1 MKAAVILLDRT
12 AVLFLGVAA
21 GAAIGYAFG
30 VKDAPEASYVAPAEM
45 AQADAGADVALPP
58 PTGEDGPAPVK
69 PAAAGA
75 LPEPPVTA
83 ETRAIQPGIVNAIAA
98 GRPVR
103 IGVFGDSFGDGI
115 WTALY
120 NQLSRKS
127 GYQVVKFS
135 QQATGFTRYR
145 TLNLETHD
153 RARLAQSPVDVAVIS
168 FGANDMM
175 GVADGGHVYALLTP
189 KWQAAIA
196 RRVTSYVAML
206 REQGAIVYW
215 VGLPKMREAA
225 YDADVVRMNAFYRDL
240 MGRLGVPFIET
251 APYSVDASGR
261 YSAYLPDPATG
272 KPMLM
277 RANDGIHMSYAGYVR
292 ITKGLAGRIRSYV
305 DQARAR
311 AGGSAPPPP
320 VVAAPP
326 EALAPAPK
334 STPKPVRLDDPLA
347 DEHAT
352 SSRPSA
358 PAPESKTEGE
368 PRPKAEGKAEPRAE
382 KPKAPASNSP
392 AKGAPADLLPPDIGA
407 ALEEQSRNRR

>member
-30 VKDAPEASYVAPAEM
+30 VKDAPEASYVAPTEIA
-45 AQADAGADVALPP
+45 AADTDVAPP
-58 PTGEDGPAPVK
+58 PPVGEEGPAPVK
-69 PAAAGA
+69 PAVGTP
-75 LPEPPVTA
+75 LPEQPVTT

-225 YDADVVRMNAFYRDL
+225 YDADVVRMNGFYRDL

-251 APYSVDASGR
+251 APYSVDAGGR

-272 KPMLM
+272 KPVLM

-311 AGGSAPPPP
+311 AGGTAPPPP
-320 VVAAPP
+320 VVAPPP

-334 STPKPVRLDDPLA
+334 PAPKPARLDDPLA
-347 DEHAT
+347 DEPRTSAT
-352 SSRPSA
+352 EPKS
-358 PAPESKTEGE
+358 ES
-368 PRPKAEGKAEPRAE
+368 EPRAKAE
-382 KPKAPASNSP
+382 SKSEPKADKPKPPAANPP
-392 AKGAPADLLPPDIGA
+392 AKGAPTDLLPDDIGA
-407 ALEEQSRNRR
+407 ALEEQSRSRR

>member
-30 VKDAPEASYVAPAEM
+30 VKDAPEASYVAPTEIA
-45 AQADAGADVALPP
+45 AADADVAPP
-58 PTGEDGPAPVK
+58 PPDGEEGPAPAK
-69 PAAAGA
+69 PASGTA
-75 LPEPPVTA
+75 LPEQPVMA

-153 RARLAQSPVDVAVIS
+153 RARLAQAPVDVAVIS

-225 YDADVVRMNAFYRDL
+225 YDADVVRMNVFYRDL

-251 APYSVDASGR
+251 APYSVDSGGR

-272 KPMLM
+272 KPVLM

-311 AGGSAPPPP
+311 AGGTAPPPP
-320 VVAAPP
+320 VVAPPP
-326 EALAPAPK
+326 EALAPPPAKAAPK
-334 STPKPVRLDDPLA
+334 PPRLDDPLA
-347 DEHAT
+347 DEPAT
-352 SSRPSA
+352 PARIGA
-358 PAPESKTEGE
+358 PAAEPKADGE
-368 PRPKAEGKAEPRAE
+368 ARPKPEGKSEQKAD
-382 KPKAPASNSP
+382 KPKTPLANPP
-392 AKGAPADLLPPDIGA
+392 AKGAPTDLLPADIGA
-407 ALEEQSRNRR
+407 ALEEQSRSRQ

>member
-30 VKDAPEASYVAPAEM
+30 VKDAPEASYVAPTEVA
-45 AQADAGADVALPP
+45 AVGADVAPP
-58 PTGEDGPAPVK
+58 PPVGEEGPAPAK
-69 PAAAGA
+69 PTAGTP
-75 LPEPPVTA
+75 LPEQPVTT

-153 RARLAQSPVDVAVIS
+153 RGRLAQSPVDVAVIS

-215 VGLPKMREAA
+215 VGLPKMREAG
-225 YDADVVRMNAFYRDL
+225 YDADVVRMNAFYREL

-251 APYSVDASGR
+251 APYSVDSGGR

-272 KPMLM
+272 KPVLM

-292 ITKGLAGRIRSYV
+292 ITRGLAGRIRSYV

-311 AGGSAPPPP
+311 AGGTAPPPP
-320 VVAAPP
+320 VVAPPP
-326 EALAPAPK
+326 EALAPPPAKPAPK
-334 STPKPVRLDDPLA
+334 APRLDDPLA
-347 DEHAT
+347 DELAAPART
-352 SSRPSA
+352 SA
-358 PAPESKTEGE
+358 PAAE
-368 PRPKAEGKAEPRAE
+368 PKAEGDARPKTEGKSEPKAE
-382 KPKAPASNSP
+382 KPKAPAANPP
-392 AKGAPADLLPPDIGA
+392 AKGAPTDLLPADIGA
-407 ALEEQSRNRR
+407 ALDEQSRSRR

>member
-30 VKDAPEASYVAPAEM
+30 VKDAPEASYVAPTEIA
-45 AQADAGADVALPP
+45 AADADVAPP
-58 PTGEDGPAPVK
+58 PPVGEEEPAPAK
-69 PAAAGA
+69 PAVGGV
-75 LPEPPVTA
+75 LPEQPVTA

-175 GVADGGHVYALLTP
+175 GVADSGHVYALLTP

-206 REQGAIVYW
+206 REQGAIVCW

-251 APYSVDASGR
+251 APYSVDAGGR

-272 KPMLM
+272 KPVLM

-311 AGGSAPPPP
+311 AGGTAPPPP
-320 VVAAPP
+320 VVAPPP

-334 STPKPVRLDDPLA
+334 PAPKPARLDDPLA
-347 DEHAT
+347 DEPRT
-352 SSRPSA
+352 SVTEP
-358 PAPESKTEGE
+358 KGEGE
-368 PRPKAEGKAEPRAE
+368 PRAKVESKSEPKAE
-382 KPKAPASNSP
+382 KPKPPAANPP
-392 AKGAPADLLPPDIGA
+392 AKGAPTDLLPADIGA
-407 ALEEQSRNRR
+407 ALEEQSRSRR